1 MARMAGDVFHHTMT
15 VREKPIVP
23 SFNSEDLIETPEL
36 PKATPAQQHQKDNYI
51 LRPRSGVA

>member
-1 MARMAGDVFHHTMT
+1 MARMAGEVFHQKMT
-15 VREKPIVP
+15 VKEKPVVP

-36 PKATPAQQHQKDNYI
+36 PKATPAQEYQKDNYI